1 MAERRKRN
9 IVGAQ
14 VRRLRGAAKLTQDEL
29 AARGSL
35 SGFDIGRASV
45 SHIETGLRGVSDLEM
60 VLLANALRVSMDPPT
75 ASPRTENQESL
86 MTEKQTCS
94 YANIVG
100 DDQTVVVTLPATRPD
115 KFFRLNVRLE

>member
-1 MAERRKRN
+1 MAN
-9 IVGAQ
+9 
-14 VRRLRGAAKLTQDEL
+14 
-29 AARGSL
+29 
-35 SGFDIGRASV
+35 
-45 SHIETGLRGVSDLEM
+45 TG
-60 VLLANALRVSMDPPT
+60 MDPPT